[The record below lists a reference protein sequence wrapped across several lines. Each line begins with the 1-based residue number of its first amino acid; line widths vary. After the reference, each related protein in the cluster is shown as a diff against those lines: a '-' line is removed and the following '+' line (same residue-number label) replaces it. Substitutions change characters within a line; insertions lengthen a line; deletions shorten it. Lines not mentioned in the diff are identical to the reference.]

1 MDFKIEKVNA
11 TSQPTT
17 TSQPTAISQPT
28 TTFQVTTTSEDLR
41 ITSTSWEGITNLQP
55 LDENESADTSQ
66 IFEKLWTKINQA
78 RKLMIQKHSDQLC
91 QAHNKYINQAK
102 ELDSMEFTPEQRQHH
117 HRSLEQH
124 HKHIWYSISKNH
136 SFQRVNFVT
145 QEEQMFR
152 QKLDEIRKKDITWMP
167 TDYNFI

>member
-17 TSQPTAISQPT
+17 TS
-28 TTFQVTTTSEDLR
+28 EDLQ
-41 ITSTSWEGITNLQP
+41 ITPTSWEEITNLQP
-55 LDENESADTSQ
+55 LDENADTSQ

-117 HRSLEQH
+117 QRSLEQH

-145 QEEQMFR
+145 QEELMFR